1 MVLRDQL
8 QPKDR
13 VVLVMTGT
21 DAKVRSMEEIVRPE
35 EVFVAGIIDL
45 IQFAEAGQATE
56 PVTTS
61 CLDLM
66 LGKAGGQDR
75 ILELK
80 LNSDE
85 KLRAKL
91 SKSPV
96 IVARNDVNHSIAE
109 IPITKSAL
117 QKEQPLFL
125 DEFQRLITAS
135 LKFLA
140 MKSVGML
147 PPGLKW
153 EQMQGDWKLIDRCLK
168 TPFHQNVF
176 LPIDYQVIDAF
187 QEKRVVDRRHK
198 SPRYVLESLSPT
210 VSVERRAY
218 AQIELDY
225 RNGDGLVNT
234 MVKDY
239 LTESWDLPDFTPNRY
254 QLGIQHKRFLNTLL
268 RHGQHVLFDD
278 YMTPNVLYLRSEGE
292 GRRVSIFERIEDM
305 LNGFSKAEYKLAL
318 SEIDSRKHPVN
329 KAVNIVQKPGAIIYR
344 KVRSPSL
351 VS

>member
-1 MVLRDQL
+1 
-8 QPKDR
+8 
-13 VVLVMTGT
+13 MTGT
-21 DAKVRSMEEIVRPE
+21 DAKVRSMEVIVRPK

-45 IQFAEAGQATE
+45 IQFAEAGKAAE

-66 LGKAGGQDR
+66 IGKAGGQDR
-75 ILELK
+75 ILEDK
-80 LNSDE
+80 LNADE
-85 KLRAKL
+85 KLRNRL
-91 SKSPV
+91 SQGTLL
-96 IVARNDVNHSIAE
+96 VARNDVNHSITE
-109 IPITKSAL
+109 VPITKSRL

-125 DEFQRLITAS
+125 DEYQRLITAS

-168 TPFHQNVF
+168 TPFNQNVF
-176 LPIDYQVIDAF
+176 LAIDYQVIDAF
-187 QEKRVVDRRHK
+187 QEKRIVDRRHK

-218 AQIELDY
+218 AQIQLDY
-225 RNGDGLVNT
+225 SDGDRLVNT
-234 MVKDY
+234 IVNDY
-239 LTESWDLPDFTPNRY
+239 LTESWNLPDFTPNRY
-254 QLGIQHKRFLNTLL
+254 QLGIQHKRFLNTFL

-278 YMTPNVLYLRSEGE
+278 IKTPSVLYLRSEGE
-292 GRRVSIFERIEDM
+292 GRKESIFERIEAM

-344 KVRSPSL
+344 KVRFPSL